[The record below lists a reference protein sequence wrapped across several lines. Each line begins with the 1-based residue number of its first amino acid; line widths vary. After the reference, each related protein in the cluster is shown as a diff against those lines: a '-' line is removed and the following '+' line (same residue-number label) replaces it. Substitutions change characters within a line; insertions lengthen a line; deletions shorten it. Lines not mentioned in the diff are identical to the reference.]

1 MSLETLNPVLSS
13 VRWVHEQLCSEENV
27 AVSFSL
33 GLGCRIRPNAAI
45 SLRVSRL
52 VEEILGDLD
61 GPGRLQYWLDLL
73 GEIGYSLAFQIKG

>member
-1 MSLETLNPVLSS
+1 M
-13 VRWVHEQLCSEENV
+13 
-27 AVSFSL
+27 SFSL
-33 GLGCRIRPNAAI
+33 GLGFRIRPNAAI

-73 GEIGYSLAFQIKG
+73 GEFGQS